1 MYLPGYDAWKT
12 RLPEDD
18 VAEPLDVDV
27 TLTVPV
33 VLPRVSECE
42 GEMPCADM
50 RLRATVACDD
60 VVTWLVDDS
69 GAQVPESALLNGPY
83 EFISEARRQ
92 RDLAEEGA
100 W

>member
-1 MYLPGYDAWKT
+1 MHLSRYDAWKT
-12 RLPEDD
+12 RPPDDD
-18 VAEPLDVDV
+18 VAEPPDVDV

-33 VLPRVSECE
+33 VVPRVSECE
-42 GEMPCADM
+42 GEMPCVDV

-60 VVTWLVDDS
+60 VVTWLVDDA
-69 GAQVPESALLNGPY
+69 GNEVPGSALLNGPC

-92 RDLAEEGA
+92 RELAEEGA